1 MTRCAKSPAGCSTS
15 ILRDFFISV
24 DEWSVYVDELVL
36 IVARLERFH
45 RGELV
50 KPVTA
55 AAAGAVSLVKP

>member
-1 MTRCAKSPAGCSTS
+1 M
-15 ILRDFFISV
+15 V
-24 DEWSVYVDELVL
+24 VYVDELVL

-55 AAAGAVSLVKP
+55 AAVGVAFFGEAMSLWTFSGMGLVLLGIFITSR

>member
-1 MTRCAKSPAGCSTS
+1 M
-15 ILRDFFISV
+15 V
-24 DEWSVYVDELVL
+24 VYVDELVL